1 MEPCTLWG
9 KFLLGEREG
18 HAFFGPQ
25 VRACREQQ
33 PGTLSGKKALQPLL
47 TTGLEEEAVF
57 QYGIQMAS
65 ASWLPFEEV
74 AFTEDMMFSATW
86 SAQNRASQE
95 QKWTF
100 TQILQNE
107 QEITAF
113 AEAIE
118 DECGSPPTLPC
129 RHQRCSGHHHHLF
142 DQVAG
147 QYAANETIARPQLG
161 EHHCRC
167 S

>member
-9 KFLLGEREG
+9 KFLLGEREEY
-18 HAFFGPQ
+18 AFSGPQ

-33 PGTLSGKKALQPLL
+33 PGALSSKWALQPLL
-47 TTGLEEEAVF
+47 TTGLEEEAAF
-57 QYGIQMAS
+57 QSGIQMAS

-100 TQILQNE
+100 TQILQELNRRL
-107 QEITAF
+107 QPLQKQLKRSAVPHQHYLVDISVALVINIMYSISGRTTCCQRDCCKVTAW
-113 AEAIE
+113 
-118 DECGSPPTLPC
+118 
-129 RHQRCSGHHHHLF
+129 
-142 DQVAG
+142 
-147 QYAANETIARPQLG
+147 
-161 EHHCRC
+161 
-167 S
+167 